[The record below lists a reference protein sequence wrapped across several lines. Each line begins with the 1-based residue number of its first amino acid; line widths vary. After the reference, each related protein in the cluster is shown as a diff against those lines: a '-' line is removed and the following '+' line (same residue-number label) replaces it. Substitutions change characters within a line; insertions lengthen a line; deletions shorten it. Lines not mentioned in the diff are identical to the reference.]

1 MVAII
6 AFHVQIQK
14 VFFIPFRYNSHLH
27 FFLNLGITKCKIVW
41 GLGGKDKKNFQ
52 INSFLVPKFSDFV
65 YFLILGDVNVKY
77 ISFASFT
84 FLKLKKL
91 GGVGSWELTID
102 SWGQLFIPSFF
113 HFFEYRLLTPGRSG
127 NSFNSKEVE
136 HLRNLNYVNT
146 LYSIIR

>member
-27 FFLNLGITKCKIVW
+27 FFLN
-41 GLGGKDKKNFQ
+41 
-52 INSFLVPKFSDFV
+52 
-65 YFLILGDVNVKY
+65 
-77 ISFASFT
+77 
-84 FLKLKKL
+84 
-91 GGVGSWELTID
+91 
-102 SWGQLFIPSFF
+102 IPSFF